1 MLRGVNI
8 IFFAKH
14 THYSFQRLF
23 IAFSKEDKMNKNHV
37 AKRNSE
43 EPCAVMPASTDLWEP
58 RSEKSP
64 GLPGKHFFLADTK
77 NSLHIIIAKSEESA
91 RSIAANSKLE
101 IQYVYEL
108 TADTFRDEGFLMTA
122 K

>member
-1 MLRGVNI
+1 M
-8 IFFAKH
+8 
-14 THYSFQRLF
+14 
-23 IAFSKEDKMNKNHV
+23 
-37 AKRNSE
+37 
-43 EPCAVMPASTDLWEP
+43 
-58 RSEKSP
+58 
-64 GLPGKHFFLADTK
+64 KHFFLADTK
-77 NSLHIIIAKSEESA
+77 NSLHIITAKSEESA